1 MGMEFVQKLMAA
13 QKQATVKAFTAGE
26 AAKAKAI
33 KAGKLDRKKVKT
45 QQEETQVREL
55 RKEAA
60 KFREQQEQAK
70 SLSSRMGLGEKILR
84 AYFGYK
90 LASLACHTLVGLA
103 GGYARD
109 DVGRAVGQAVTT
121 GIDQAADKI
130 ADNIMEQTN
139 GEGQDINEQR
149 AQMIEQTLDSFER
162 MSKEAQEQGLTSV
175 NEPLL
180 TDEDKQK
187 IQELADISRDT
198 ENEQQAEQ
206 YAAKCQELGL
216 DYNEAKTAFEQD
228 KTFDTVENEVE
239 KQKEK
244 EAQSQ
249 GIEME
254 YEV

>member
-1 MGMEFVQKLMAA
+1 MSMLDRMKEIGNK
-13 QKQATVKAFTAGE
+13 ATVKAFKLGE
-26 AAKAKAI
+26 EADTLGRKAAK
-33 KAGKLDRKKVKT
+33 LDKKPDKT
-45 QQEETQVREL
+45 KQEEAQMREL

-60 KFREQQEQAK
+60 RMREQQQQAK
-70 SLSSRMGLGEKILR
+70 QLSQGMGLGGKILR
-84 AYFGYK
+84 CYFAYK
-90 LASLACHTLVGLA
+90 MASLFCHTLVGLA
-103 GGYARD
+103 GGYAYNQH
-109 DVGRAVGQAVTT
+109 GNAIGHAVTE

-139 GEGQDINEQR
+139 NSEGQDINEQR

-162 MSKEAQEQGLTSV
+162 MNQQAQEQGLTSE

-228 KTFDTVENEVE
+228 KTFDTVQNEVE
-239 KQKEK
+239 KQQEK

-249 GIEME
+249 GIEIE